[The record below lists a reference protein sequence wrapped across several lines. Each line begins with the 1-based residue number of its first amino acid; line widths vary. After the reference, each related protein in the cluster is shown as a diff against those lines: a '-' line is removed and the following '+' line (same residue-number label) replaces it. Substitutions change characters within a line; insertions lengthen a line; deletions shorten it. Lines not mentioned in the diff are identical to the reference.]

1 MYFKSILSAFLLVLT
16 LKVVALNPVI
26 INKELPEG
34 RYLITM
40 KLGGNPDGSHNMV
53 KAESRRLMLE
63 NIVTKPGE
71 TKICKIAVDV
81 RTPQIN
87 GTDSVRIKPRE
98 RSYINWDNKLTI
110 EITGEKPVLKDMKI
124 KKADHLPVIYLA
136 GNSTVTDQENDP
148 YASWGQM
155 LPVFLKSNVV
165 VANYAESGETLK
177 AFKRERRLEKIISMM
192 KKGDYLLIE
201 FAHNDQKPGGNYLEP
216 FTTYKEELRF
226 FISEARRKGGQP
238 VLVTSTMRRRFDDKG
253 KIVNTLGD
261 YPEAMRQLS
270 KEVDVPLIDLN
281 AMSKTLLEAMGEE
294 KSLKALVHHPANTY
308 PGQTQPLADNTH
320 FSPYGAYELAKC
332 VAGDILKQNLPLKKF
347 LRSDFKGF
355 DPAKPDYLYGYDFP
369 STSVHSV
376 PAESVFRWFE
386 SSRADVAK
394 PDGN

>member
-1 MYFKSILSAFLLVLT
+1 MYIKSILAAFFLT
-16 LKVVALNPVI
+16 LTLSAVSSNPII
-26 INKELPEG
+26 INKDLPEG
-34 RYLITM
+34 RYLITL
-40 KLGGNPDGSHNMV
+40 KLGGNPEGSHNTV

-63 NIVTKPGE
+63 NVVTQPG
-71 TKICKIAVDV
+71 KYQICKIAVDV
-81 RTPQIN
+81 RTPLIS
-87 GTDSVRIKPRE
+87 GRDSVRIKPRE
-98 RSYINWDNKLTI
+98 RKINNWDDKLTI

-177 AFKRERRLEKIISMM
+177 AFKRERRLEKILSLM

-216 FTTYKEELRF
+216 FTNYKEELGY
-226 FISEARRKGGQP
+226 FISEARKKGGNP
-238 VLVTSTMRRRFDDKG
+238 VLVTSTMRRRFDENG
-253 KIVNTLGD
+253 KIINTLGD

-270 KEVDVPLIDLN
+270 KELNVPLIDLN

-294 KSLKALVHHPANTY
+294 KSLKALVHYPANTY
-308 PGQTQPLADNTH
+308 PGQTQALADNTH

-332 VAGDILKQNLPLKKF
+332 VAGYILKQKLPLRKF

-355 DPAKPDYLYGYDFP
+355 DPSKPDYLYGYDVPTSSSQTDP
-369 STSVHSV
+369 SR
-376 PAESVFRWFE
+376 AVFRWFE
-386 SSRADVAK
+386 SSRIDVAK